1 MRQYDIAVIGAG
13 PAGYIAAISGAQ
25 MGASVILFEKS
36 VLGGTCLNRG
46 CIPTKTYLKGAEI
59 IHHIRMSERYGIVS
73 NTEYSMDMKKAVG
86 NKNAVV
92 KQLTQGVGALL
103 RSNGVE
109 VVYGDACLAAAE
121 SGCER
126 AKQVSGLKVVVCG
139 GQEYVA
145 HNVLLCGGSKA
156 GRIPI
161 PGIDHENVL
170 TSDEIL
176 DLEQLPKRLGII
188 GGGVIGCEIGAAFS
202 AYGCEVTIIEE
213 QERILPQMDVEISE
227 SLRETFQRD
236 GIRVLTAS
244 RVRSIK
250 HASGECVLVCEN
262 DDRIT
267 VDKILLSIGRTADL
281 SCLGAFKE
289 QIALER
295 GYVHTDEFL
304 QTSIPGIY
312 APGDINGKSMLA
324 HAAFKMGEAAA
335 KNAMGERISCD
346 LCHIPGCIYTLP
358 ECAGVGLTQEQARRQ
373 MGADQIL
380 VGRFPFAANGR
391 ALACGAGTGFVKV
404 IVGRTYQE
412 LLGVHIFGGMATEMI
427 AEAASLMAAEVL
439 ADEIGEMI
447 HAHPTFSEAFM
458 EACADATGQ
467 SMHLPKSNRSPCRSG
482 H

>member
-1 MRQYDIAVIGAG
+1 MKQYDIAVIGGG

-59 IHHIRMSERYGIVS
+59 IHHIRMAKRYGVVQ
-73 NTEYSMDMKKAVG
+73 NTDFFMDMKAAVS

-109 VVYGDACLAAAE
+109 VVYGDACLAAVE
-121 SGCER
+121 SGCGGAR
-126 AKQVSGLKVVVCG
+126 GASGLKTIVCG
-139 GQEYVA
+139 GQEFTA
-145 HNVLLCGGSKA
+145 KNVLLCGGSKA

-176 DLEQLPKRLGII
+176 DLERLPKRLGII

-202 AYGCEVTIIEE
+202 AYGCEVTMIEE
-213 QERILPQMDVEISE
+213 QERILPQMDAEISE
-227 SLRETFQRD
+227 SLRKTFQKD
-236 GIRVLTAS
+236 GIRVRTAS
-244 RVRSIK
+244 RVKSIE
-250 HASGECVLVCEN
+250 HADGECVLVCEN
-262 DDRIT
+262 DDRIP

-281 SCLGAFKE
+281 SCLGALKE
-289 QIALER
+289 QFALER
-295 GYVHTDEFL
+295 GYVQTDEFL

-324 HAAFKMGEAAA
+324 HAAFQMGEAAA
-335 KNAMGERISCD
+335 KNAMGGRISCD
-346 LCHIPGCIYTLP
+346 LRHVPGCIYTLP
-358 ECAGVGLTQEQARRQ
+358 ECAGVGLTEAQARQ
-373 MGADQIL
+373 ELGADQIL
-380 VGRFPFAANGR
+380 VGKFSFAANGR

-404 IVGRTYQE
+404 IAGRTYQE
-412 LLGVHIFGGMATEMI
+412 LLGVHIFGGMAAEMI
-427 AEAASLMAAEVL
+427 AEAASLMAAEVP
-439 ADEIGEMI
+439 ADEIGEMM

-458 EACADATGQ
+458 EACADACGQ
-467 SMHLPKSNRSPCRSG
+467 SMHLPKKKP
-482 H
+482 